1 MSRNQLKCVSCSMF
15 RPGRAWDEHDLC
27 PKCRSCTRRDPCLVC
42 IKFSPTQWQEID
54 QWLKSLRTKLQG
66 KLDLIPNDIGAEDI
80 GGTGEREEEGE
91 VEREVEES
99 GQERAEGE
107 RERERERERESTPNG
122 PGDVRRSYDQRE
134 GQEQREGSCQEKTS
148 QEEARSAGLEV
159 TPQCG
164 PQQDRPTERGPPAT
178 ESSGPKES
186 AIEGSVRRSRSHSR
200 EPEREPERRVPTETP
215 TRESR
220 GRETSRRPRRDR
232 SGTHSRSPRRKE
244 RRRHSPTSDES
255 SESSDDGYRRAKR
268 RRRSPRRRQ
277 EEEPAW
283 LAQLTGLL
291 RPLIEQRVTTV
302 TDKAPGST
310 GSGPT
315 TAPHPVSDPDAL
327 DCRASVNLSGLEDEG
342 DLMDP
347 TEPLD
352 YDPMEDSFSRSYEP
366 EEAPITGGALPQEL
380 MARAADIFRRHLGFE
395 EPETQPQKAGRVSKL
410 TATGEMSSKPKT
422 TMPVDATCYDRFEA
436 IADKNR
442 WTAFPARADR
452 AVRVPDEAWRALF
465 KCPTIPQ
472 EAKERLKAEHGAS
485 SSQTFKTPDQRKLEE
500 LLVEVDTAA
509 RSGMKFASVLMLS
522 AEVLMRHHQQLPEDD
537 SQVSRDEAGQLL
549 LLLGPLVR
557 LAYDQFARV
566 ATRSVKARRENVVSA
581 IRWPSTEARNRMLAL
596 PVLGEDLF
604 GGNFQ
609 KKLQEEVARR
619 ETLAKS
625 EFRPSA
631 TQRPRPFR
639 PRENK
644 PTRGARAAPARPLSR
659 GALRGRSRGT
669 AYRPTRSWTP
679 RGGRGTAPPRRDN
692 DRSST
697 RPSFASQP

>member
-1 MSRNQLKCVSCSMF
+1 
-15 RPGRAWDEHDLC
+15 
-27 PKCRSCTRRDPCLVC
+27 
-42 IKFSPTQWQEID
+42 
-54 QWLKSLRTKLQG
+54 
-66 KLDLIPNDIGAEDI
+66 
-80 GGTGEREEEGE
+80 
-91 VEREVEES
+91 
-99 GQERAEGE
+99 
-107 RERERERERESTPNG
+107 
-122 PGDVRRSYDQRE
+122 
-134 GQEQREGSCQEKTS
+134 
-148 QEEARSAGLEV
+148 
-159 TPQCG
+159 
-164 PQQDRPTERGPPAT
+164 
-178 ESSGPKES
+178 
-186 AIEGSVRRSRSHSR
+186 
-200 EPEREPERRVPTETP
+200 
-215 TRESR
+215 
-220 GRETSRRPRRDR
+220 
-232 SGTHSRSPRRKE
+232 
-244 RRRHSPTSDES
+244 
-255 SESSDDGYRRAKR
+255 
-268 RRRSPRRRQ
+268 
-277 EEEPAW
+277 
-283 LAQLTGLL
+283 
-291 RPLIEQRVTTV
+291 
-302 TDKAPGST
+302 
-310 GSGPT
+310 
-315 TAPHPVSDPDAL
+315 
-327 DCRASVNLSGLEDEG
+327 
-342 DLMDP
+342 
-347 TEPLD
+347 
-352 YDPMEDSFSRSYEP
+352 MEDSFSRSYEP

-609 KKLQEEVARR
+609 KKLQEEVPGERPWLNR
-619 ETLAKS
+619 SLDPRLHKDET
-625 EFRPSA
+625 
-631 TQRPRPFR
+631 FR

-659 GALRGRSRGT
+659 GALRGRSRGRHT
-669 AYRPTRSWTP
+669 ARPAPGHREEAEAQRLPDGTT
-679 RGGRGTAPPRRDN
+679 TAPPLDRRSPPSPRGAHLTAAIPQVGGRLTNFTQQWEFIGGDKWVLDTVEHGYRIEFSSSPPFGGGGRQTPTPTDPVKRLILEGEILALLAKQAIVEVPGGTGPLLPSSFFLTKKRDDTWRPILNLKPLNTKFIRPKHFRMETLNIILPLLRKGMWAATVDLRDAYLHILVHKDHRRFLTFRYAEQDTDASGLWPAVRARYRENSGAVVSYLRRRGVTLYVYLDDWLVVGSSQSEAADN
-692 DRSST
+692 VHKTLHTLRELGWIVNEKKSRLSPTQTTQFLGAILDFSAGVA
-697 RPSFASQP
+697 RPSEERITAVRTTTQQILSHQESPKRCGSEPWDSWPVWSM

>member
-42 IKFSPTQWQEID
+42 IKFPPTQWQEID

-107 RERERERERESTPNG
+107 REEREERERESTPNG

-277 EEEPAW
+277 EEPAW

-410 TATGEMSSKPKT
+410 TATGES
-422 TMPVDATCYDRFEA
+422 
-436 IADKNR
+436 
-442 WTAFPARADR
+442 
-452 AVRVPDEAWRALF
+452 
-465 KCPTIPQ
+465 
-472 EAKERLKAEHGAS
+472 H
-485 SSQTFKTPDQRKLEE
+485 
-500 LLVEVDTAA
+500 
-509 RSGMKFASVLMLS
+509 RS
-522 AEVLMRHHQQLPEDD
+522 
-537 SQVSRDEAGQLL
+537 
-549 LLLGPLVR
+549 
-557 LAYDQFARV
+557 
-566 ATRSVKARRENVVSA
+566 
-581 IRWPSTEARNRMLAL
+581 
-596 PVLGEDLF
+596 
-604 GGNFQ
+604 
-609 KKLQEEVARR
+609 
-619 ETLAKS
+619 
-625 EFRPSA
+625 
-631 TQRPRPFR
+631 QRPH
-639 PRENK
+639 
-644 PTRGARAAPARPLSR
+644 AR
-659 GALRGRSRGT
+659 
-669 AYRPTRSWTP
+669 
-679 RGGRGTAPPRRDN
+679 
-692 DRSST
+692 
-697 RPSFASQP
+697 